1 MPETTKVGV
10 EISEKVWKQF
20 REDVKNRR
28 GRVRGVLG
36 NEVEKALQKQMMAT
50 EGGDAIDHMKRI
62 EDKLD
67 TVIEAEADGS
77 GATVVEPSSAPAPD
91 SKPKPNATRH
101 EKVRYLI
108 DEMGLKPEGG
118 SIHRDG
124 VRNVIQEEYDFTD
137 DTIDDYIQAIA
148 TRLDAVPDPE
158 IDGMLIWGDE
168 EDERYAEVNA
178 NAAEEMEQISSA

>member
-1 MPETTKVGV
+1 MAETTKIGV
-10 EISEKVWKQF
+10 EIDEQVWEQF
-20 REDVKNRR
+20 RQDVKTRR

-36 NEVEKALQKQMMAT
+36 NEVETALRKQMLAT

-77 GATVVEPSSAPAPD
+77 GGTVVEAPSAPAPD

-101 EKVRYLI
+101 EKVRYLM
-108 DEMGLKPEGG
+108 DEMGLDSSGG
-118 SIHRDG
+118 SIHREA
-124 VRNVIQEEYDFTD
+124 VRNVIQEEYEFSDG
-137 DTIDDYIQAIA
+137 TIDDYVEAII

-158 IDGMLIWGDE
+158 IDGMFIWGDE
-168 EDERYAEVNA
+168 EDERYDEVDA
-178 NAAEEMEQISSA
+178 NAAEEMERVSNT